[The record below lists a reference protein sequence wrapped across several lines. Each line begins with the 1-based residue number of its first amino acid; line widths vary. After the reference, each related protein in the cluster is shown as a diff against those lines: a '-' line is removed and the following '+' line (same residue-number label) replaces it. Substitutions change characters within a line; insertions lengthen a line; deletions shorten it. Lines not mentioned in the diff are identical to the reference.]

1 MNQDS
6 PEGALSSLST
16 DKQKILVVDDEV
28 SIRRILALRLSM
40 VGYDVVTA
48 SDGKEALEIFRQTN
62 PDLVVLDVM
71 MPQLDGYGV
80 CQELRQESDIPIIML
95 TALVDVVDR
104 ITGLEM
110 GADDYMVKPFSS
122 KELESRIKALLR
134 RLDKTNASPIL
145 NFGVINVGAL
155 RIDTNTRQ
163 VYKDSQ
169 RIRLTEMES
178 TLLELLVS
186 RLGKAVSR
194 AEILQ
199 QVWGYTTT
207 QYVDH
212 RVVDVHVSRLRA
224 KLEDDPSHPELIRT
238 ARGIGYVFQQIVE
251 LERNQS
257 SDVEG

>member
-1 MNQDS
+1 M
-6 PEGALSSLST
+6 ST
-16 DKQKILVVDDEV
+16 GKQKILVVDDEV

-48 SDGKEALEIFRQTN
+48 SDGEEALKTFRQTN

-71 MPQLDGYGV
+71 MPRLDGYGV
-80 CQELRQESDIPIIML
+80 CQELRKESDVPIIML
-95 TALVDVVDR
+95 TALVAVADR
-104 ITGLEM
+104 ITGLEL
-110 GADDYMVKPFSS
+110 GADDYMVKPFSP

-134 RLDKTNASPIL
+134 RLDKTNTSTIPSS
-145 NFGVINVGAL
+145 GVMQVGAL
-155 RIDTNTRQ
+155 RINTNTRQ

-169 RIRLTEMES
+169 RIRLSEMEF

-194 AEILQ
+194 SEILQ
-199 QVWGYTTT
+199 QVWGYAAT

-212 RVVDVHVSRLRA
+212 RVVDVHISRLRA
-224 KLEDDPSHPELIRT
+224 KLESDPSHPELICT
-238 ARGIGYVFQQIVE
+238 TRGIGYVFQQIIE
-251 LERNQS
+251 PERNQS